1 MNRLKS
7 VLEQRS
13 KDWDP
18 RVRRRLFSWRM
29 FLIILLVVSVLS
41 IGNADAGKAAENE
54 HSAWWRVMG
63 VGSYCRHDAAAII
76 LHLYSCNKVDKPMR
90 TLSRAMRR
98 VADGD
103 FFRSRDAPFHRK
115 NKFDYMDISCLDFN
129 RMVQELG
136 STETMKNDFI
146 TVLGCLMRLKTP

>member
-41 IGNADAGKAAENE
+41 IGNVLMLEKLLKSIQRGGE
-54 HSAWWRVMG
+54 HGRRLILG
-63 VGSYCRHDAAAII
+63 RHDAACRD
-76 LHLYSCNKVDKPMR
+76 YSA
-90 TLSRAMRR
+90 S
-98 VADGD
+98 
-103 FFRSRDAPFHRK
+103 
-115 NKFDYMDISCLDFN
+115 
-129 RMVQELG
+129 VQLQQG
-136 STETMKNDFI
+136 
-146 TVLGCLMRLKTP
+146 R

>member
-41 IGNADAGKAAENE
+41 IGNVLMLEKLLKMEVFCICTAATRSISRCAR
-54 HSAWWRVMG
+54 SAAPC
-63 VGSYCRHDAAAII
+63 VGSLTAI
-76 LHLYSCNKVDKPMR
+76 
-90 TLSRAMRR
+90 
-98 VADGD
+98 
-103 FFRSRDAPFHRK
+103 FPFA
-115 NKFDYMDISCLDFN
+115 
-129 RMVQELG
+129 
-136 STETMKNDFI
+136 
-146 TVLGCLMRLKTP
+146 